1 MTLLEDRPV
10 ASAEIRPELLFKEA
24 RKRRHRRWLL
34 GVGIAILMVATIA
47 PVVVRTIGREPIAN
61 PAHLKPQAGVPASSS
76 KSSPVVS
83 ALKGPEALAVASD
96 GGVLIDEQASS
107 QIVERE
113 PNGQFKLIAGNGRAG
128 FSGDG
133 GPATAAELD
142 TPVAMAVASN
152 GTVYV
157 ADLGNNRVR
166 SIAPDGA
173 ISTAAHVPQPD
184 AVAVGPNG
192 DVYVLDQSGV
202 QSINSRGDL
211 ARIIAPTT
219 VPANTPEF
227 PYGADS
233 VLSVDGTSFAFVPN
247 ALAVSSSGDIYVANF
262 SPKVV
267 IRFPPSGPPTLV
279 GQTSVEAGDIYVT
292 PGALAPAPDGSVV
305 VGDYGTFA
313 VDRIAGSGVA
323 ALTTF
328 GLNAVAGLH
337 GGFRPSGVAVAPNG
351 EIYAATDGENGGT
364 NVPALVSIDSNGHVH
379 LLDKGEPVP
388 SRRQAA

>member
-1 MTLLEDRPV
+1 M
-10 ASAEIRPELLFKEA
+10 
-24 RKRRHRRWLL
+24 
-34 GVGIAILMVATIA
+34 
-47 PVVVRTIGREPIAN
+47 
-61 PAHLKPQAGVPASSS
+61 
-76 KSSPVVS
+76 
-83 ALKGPEALAVASD
+83 ASD
-96 GGVLIDEQASS
+96 GGVLIDEQASNR
-107 QIVERE
+107 IVERE

-128 FSGDG
+128 FSGDD
-133 GPATAAELD
+133 GPATTAELD

-157 ADLGNNRVR
+157 ADLGNNRIR
-166 SIAPDGA
+166 AIAPDGV
-173 ISTAAHVPQPD
+173 ISTAAHMSQPD

-192 DVYVLDQSGV
+192 AVYVLDQSGV
-202 QSINSRGDL
+202 QSITSQGELDPV
-211 ARIIAPTT
+211 ITPTT
-219 VPANTPEF
+219 IPANTPGF

-247 ALAVSSSGDIYVANF
+247 ALAVSSSRDIYVANF

-267 IRFPPSGPPTLV
+267 IRFPPSGLPTLV
-279 GQTSVEAGDIYVT
+279 GQSSVEAGDIYVT
-292 PGALAPAPDGSVV
+292 PGGLASAPDGSVV

-313 VDRIAGSGVA
+313 VDQIAGSSVA

-328 GLNAVAGLH
+328 GLNAVPGLH

-364 NVPALVSIDSNGHVH
+364 NAPALVAIDSNGHVH

-388 SRRQAA
+388 QPKAGR